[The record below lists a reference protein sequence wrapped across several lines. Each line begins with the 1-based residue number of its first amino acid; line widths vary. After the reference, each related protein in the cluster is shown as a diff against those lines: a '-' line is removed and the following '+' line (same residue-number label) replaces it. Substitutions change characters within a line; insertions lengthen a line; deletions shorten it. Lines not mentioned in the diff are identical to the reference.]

1 MNGGAGKGHEY
12 RRMIKYHT
20 LKGRDAKFLKLA
32 KEKRGLGWEIARA
45 CPHFNFVQ
53 MRAHAK
59 KTID

>member
-32 KEKRGLGWEIARA
+32 KEKRGWGGKLLGRA
-45 CPHFNFVQ
+45 LISISS
-53 MRAHAK
+53 K
-59 KTID
+59 